1 MKRLKL
7 ALALAA
13 GVLASSCNRDAR
25 QVPVAVAKQ
34 DTLVSTL
41 PTNGKVEP
49 IEWQPVRSE
58 AGGIVEKVMVK
69 EGGRVQKGAVIAVL
83 RASEAQSALARSEA
97 QLARARADLASI
109 DSGGR
114 SSELAEIQSQ
124 TEKARFERDTA
135 EHELK
140 TMERLLEKKAVTAE
154 AVEQV
159 RRRLRQAD
167 LELDSL
173 KRKRSSIVPAGDR
186 DVALARVREAESEIE
201 SAKRRQSLAE
211 VRSGL
216 DGVVYNLSARGGAY
230 LNPGDAVAAVGRLD
244 RLRVRVY
251 VDEPELGRVAA
262 GQPVKITWDALP
274 GASWQGSVERLPTEI
289 TSSGTRQVGEVWCT
303 IENSDGRLIPGTNIT
318 AEIRTQMVERALIVP
333 KEALRR
339 QGGDNGVFVVES
351 QGGKSIVR
359 WRKVTAGA
367 TSATQVQI
375 LEGLAAGTSVALST
389 EPPLQ
394 DGEAVRPAGT

>member
-1 MKRLKL
+1 MTPLRL

-13 GVLASSCNRDAR
+13 GVLASSCNRDGR
-25 QVPVAVAKQ
+25 HVPVAAAKQ
-34 DTLVSTL
+34 DTLISTL

-69 EGGRVQKGAVIAVL
+69 EGSRVAKGSVIAGL
-83 RASEAQSALARSEA
+83 RAAEAQSALARAEA
-97 QLARARADLASI
+97 QLTRARADLASI
-109 DSGGR
+109 DGGGR

-124 TEKARFERDTA
+124 SEKAQFERDTA
-135 EHELK
+135 ERELK
-140 TMERLLEKKAVTAE
+140 TMERLLEKKAVTGE
-154 AVEQV
+154 TVEQA
-159 RRRLRQAD
+159 RRRVRQAE
-167 LELDSL
+167 LELEAL
-173 KRKRSSIVPAGDR
+173 KRKRGAIVPAGDR
-186 DVALARVREAESEIE
+186 DVALARIREAEFEIE

-211 VRSGL
+211 IRSGL
-216 DGVVYNLSARGGAY
+216 AGVVYNLSARTGAY
-230 LNPGDAVAAVGRLD
+230 LNPGDSVAAVGRLD

-262 GQPVKITWDALP
+262 GQPVKITWDAVP
-274 GASWQGSVERLPTEI
+274 GAVWRGRVERLPSEI
-289 TSSGTRQVGEVWCT
+289 TSAGTRQVGEVWCT

-318 AEIRTQMVERALIVP
+318 AEIRTQVVEKALIVP

-351 QGGKSIVR
+351 QGGKSIAR
-359 WRKVTAGA
+359 WRKVITGA
-367 TSATQVQI
+367 TSATHVQI
-375 LEGLAAGTSVALST
+375 LEGLTPGTLVALST

-394 DGEAVRPAGT
+394 DGEAVKPAGT